1 MRGVISWLKTMDRAH
16 FWRDKPMIGVEESIV
31 RQNPQVRTLRTR
43 SRLIYLR
50 NGEMLEIMMAIH
62 KLVLE
67 ASSAHH

>member
-1 MRGVISWLKTMDRAH
+1 
-16 FWRDKPMIGVEESIV
+16 MIGVEESIV

-50 NGEMLEIMMAIH
+50 NGEMLEIMMVIH